1 MRAPEKLSSSWLV
14 TSPIC
19 AWAWEEVL
27 RRRWPIRITGQAAI
41 G

>member
-1 MRAPEKLSSSWLV
+1 MRVPEKLSSSWLV

-19 AWAWEEVL
+19 DWALLEVL
-27 RRRWPIRITGQAAI
+27 RRRWPMRITGQAAT